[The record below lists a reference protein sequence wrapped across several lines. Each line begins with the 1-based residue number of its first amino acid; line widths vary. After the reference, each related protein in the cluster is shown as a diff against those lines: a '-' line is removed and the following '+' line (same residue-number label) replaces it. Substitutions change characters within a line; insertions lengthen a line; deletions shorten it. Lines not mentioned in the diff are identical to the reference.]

1 MREDRLLER
10 IRAWQKEP
18 RKRAREDPKRVV
30 DSVLNHLQR
39 ILNTRQGSVPIGE
52 DYGVPDFTD
61 LAMVYPG
68 GVRDF
73 ERSITQ
79 TIQKYEPRLKAVRVR
94 FVPPEED
101 LLSVRFQISGRLAT
115 EDHNEPVMF
124 QSIVGSNG
132 KISIRR

>member
-52 DYGVPDFTD
+52 DYGTD

-115 EDHNEPVMF
+115 EDHNEPVIF
-124 QSIVGSNG
+124 QSVVGSNG

>member
-10 IRAWQKEP
+10 IRAWQEEP
-18 RKRAREDPKRVV
+18 GKRTRKDPKRVV

-61 LAMVYPG
+61 LVSAYPD

-73 ERSITQ
+73 ERSIRQ
-79 TIQKYEPRLKAVRVR
+79 TIQKYEPRLKAVRVH
-94 FVPPEED
+94 FVPLEED
-101 LLSVRFQISGRLAT
+101 VLSLGFQITGRLAT
-115 EDHNEPVMF
+115 EDHKESIVF
-124 QSIVGSNG
+124 QSVVGSGG
-132 KISIRR
+132 KITVRR

>member
-39 ILNTRQGSVPIGE
+39 ILNTRHGSVPIGE

-115 EDHNEPVMF
+115 EDHNEPVIF
-124 QSIVGSNG
+124 QSVVGSNG